1 MKRKWWVVAALVSL
15 VLAGC
20 AKPSE
25 EVAPPSAMPSSGAS
39 AAPPVPMSVPASPG
53 EGAKSADKAASSTS
67 DQAKPIERKIIYE
80 GYVTIET
87 DQVGTALAALTKLAR
102 DMGGYEGNM
111 EQTAG
116 GMQRATVTLR
126 VPADRFGAFMAQAAK
141 LGRVMSQKVEAKDV
155 GEEWVDLEA
164 RLRTKRQEEE
174 RLLELLRRVGAV
186 NDLLEVE
193 KELSR
198 VRGEIEQAQGR
209 LRYLGNQVALST
221 VHVDLQAPAGVA
233 PVQGWRASSV
243 AKSAAQDLLAIG
255 RGLSSLLI
263 YLAVMAPVWGSAAL
277 LWLLWRRRRR
287 RDDPSL

>member
-1 MKRKWWVVAALVSL
+1 
-15 VLAGC
+15 
-20 AKPSE
+20 
-25 EVAPPSAMPSSGAS
+25 
-39 AAPPVPMSVPASPG
+39 
-53 EGAKSADKAASSTS
+53 
-67 DQAKPIERKIIYE
+67 
-80 GYVTIET
+80 
-87 DQVGTALAALTKLAR
+87 
-102 DMGGYEGNM
+102 M

-116 GMQRATVTLR
+116 GMQHATVTLR
-126 VPADRFGAFMAQAAK
+126 VPAERFGAFMAQAAK

-221 VHVDLQAPAGVA
+221 VHVELSAPAGVA
-233 PVQGWRASSV
+233 PVPSWRASSV

-255 RGLSSLLI
+255 QGLGSVLI
-263 YLAVMAPVWGSAAL
+263 YMAVMVPVWGTGVL

-287 RDDPSL
+287 DEPRL